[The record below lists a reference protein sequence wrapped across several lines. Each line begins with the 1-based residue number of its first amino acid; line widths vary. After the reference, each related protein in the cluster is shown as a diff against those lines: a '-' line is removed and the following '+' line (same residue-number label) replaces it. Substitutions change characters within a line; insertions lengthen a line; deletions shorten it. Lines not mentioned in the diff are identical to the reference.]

1 MPQPQLQLRHGNPCR
16 RHHTATYPMQID
28 TWPIDRVRPYDAN
41 PRTISTAA
49 IDKVAAS
56 LQAFGWRQPL
66 VVDAAGVLIVGHTR
80 LAAARK
86 LGYTEVPVHVA
97 DTLTEDQVRAY
108 RLADNRTQEEADWD
122 EDLLAAELANVRESD
137 LIALTGFDAA
147 ELDRYLA
154 NLAGSPGAA
163 GDAPAVGAPE
173 IGATTNGFAYQEKY
187 GVIVECRDE
196 AHQQAVFTDLTAAGH
211 TCRVVAV

>member
-1 MPQPQLQLRHGNPCR
+1 MAI
-16 RHHTATYPMQID
+16 TW
-28 TWPIDRVRPYDAN
+28 WPIDRVRPYDGN
-41 PRTISTAA
+41 PRTISPAA

-86 LGYTEVPVHVA
+86 LGFAEVPVHIA
-97 DTLTEDQVRAY
+97 DTLTPDQVRAY
-108 RLADNRTQEEADWD
+108 RLADNRTHDEATWD
-122 EDLLAAELANVRESD
+122 EDALAAELAQVKETD
-137 LIALTGFDAA
+137 LLAVTGFDTA

-154 NLAGSPGAA
+154 ELAG
-163 GDAPAVGAPE
+163 APAPADAGVGAT
-173 IGATTNGFAYQEKY
+173 ANGFEYQEKY

-196 AHQQAVFTDLTAAGH
+196 AQQKQVFEELTAAGH
-211 TCRVVAV
+211 QCRVVAV

>member
-1 MPQPQLQLRHGNPCR
+1 MHI
-16 RHHTATYPMQID
+16 A

-41 PRTISTAA
+41 PRTISPTA

-66 VVDAAGVLIVGHTR
+66 VVDADGVLIVGHTR
-80 LAAARK
+80 LAAAQK
-86 LGYTEVPVHVA
+86 LGLNEVPVHVA
-97 DTLTEDQVRAY
+97 DTLTADQVRAY
-108 RLADNRTQEEADWD
+108 RLADNRTHDEATWD
-122 EDLLAAELANVRESD
+122 EDLLAAELAKVKEAD
-137 LIALTGFDAA
+137 LIAVTGFDTA

-154 NLAGSPGAA
+154 GLAG
-163 GDAPAVGAPE
+163 APATPAGVGATE
-173 IGATTNGFAYQEKY
+173 NGFEYQEKY

-196 AHQQAVFTDLTAAGH
+196 AHQKHVFDELSADGH